1 MVRERSYGT
10 LDFPG
15 HPMCWAGGKGARE
28 PFLRGRRLSRS
39 LSLFLVFPPFPH
51 WSKRSRGFLSEPAN
65 LLLINHH
72 SRTD

>member
-15 HPMCWAGGKGARE
+15 HPMCWAGWKGAQE
-28 PFLRGRRLSRS
+28 SFLRGRRLSRS

-51 WSKRSRGFLSEPAN
+51 WSK
-65 LLLINHH
+65 
-72 SRTD
+72 